1 MTRATLREAAAPAVR
16 SRSSQLRMTAGLARI
31 EALFMLRSVLVLAG
45 LLAGLLMIGGWY
57 WQGDVQPLWWEA
69 DWRIGGGQLLLAM
82 AVLPAAQL
90 AAGRARRAAM
100 TDLYA
105 SFPGS
110 AGTRTLAQLAGLAGV
125 LPASVLLAGV
135 SVLIVDQHGSIGS
148 PSVTVL
154 AGGVV
159 LVIAAGAAGIAI
171 GTRFA
176 HPLAG
181 LLGALALFLP
191 EAVIHVLPAWIM
203 WLIPWE
209 VIEDQMGSLPAPLAG
224 YPPAGAHVAEL
235 AGIAVLAAIVAL
247 IITSRGAR
255 ARAGLAAAAAL
266 AVAAICVAGAVQLG
280 PVPTASLNSLAAEMA
295 SPGSVQRCTTDSQ
308 VRYCLY
314 AGFGS
319 ELSSFEV
326 PVSGVLALL
335 PAQPGGLLTVR
346 QVLSVDFTDPSL
358 TRGQSQQQISRWN
371 AQTRY
376 APGRDYPTTTAIYV
390 PVGSWPAAGGALADA
405 EFSVAMTAAQWS
417 VGFPPTD
424 QDNPCVAVDQARDAI
439 AVWLAFLATHSP
451 AGVLQSGLKANGSYY
466 SSFVHNAFVPMWP
479 YPGGF
484 SAISGFGPQPTA
496 AGYLLAKAM
505 TALPEQQVRRVL
517 EGSWATW
524 LNWRTT
530 DAQLAAALGIQMP
543 SVPVIPSPVKPQ
555 PGAHMTVTGPP
566 PQQSP
571 VCTS

>member
-1 MTRATLREAAAPAVR
+1 MTRTTLREAAVPAVR
-16 SRSSQLRMTAGLARI
+16 SRSTQLRMMTGLARI
-31 EALFMLRSVLVLAG
+31 EALFMVRSVLVLAG
-45 LLAGLLMIGGWY
+45 LVAGLLMIGGWY
-57 WQGDVQPLWWEA
+57 WPGNVQPLWWEA

-82 AVLPAAQL
+82 VVLAAAQL
-90 AAGRARRAAM
+90 AAGRSRRAAM
-100 TDLYA
+100 TGLYA

-110 AGTRTLAQLAGLAGV
+110 ASTRTLAHLAGLAGV
-125 LPASVLLAGV
+125 LPASVLLAGA
-135 SVLIVDQHGSIGS
+135 SVLIVDMHGSIGS

-191 EAVIHVLPAWIM
+191 EAVIHVLPAWGM

-209 VIEDQMGSLPAPLAG
+209 VIEDQMGWLPARLAG
-224 YPPAGAHVAEL
+224 YPPAGAHAAEL
-235 AGIAVLAAIVAL
+235 VGIAVLAGIVAL

-255 ARAGLAAAAAL
+255 ARAVLAAAGVLAA
-266 AVAAICVAGAVQLG
+266 AAICVAGAVQLG
-280 PVPTASLNSLAAEMA
+280 PVSAASLNRLAAEMA
-295 SPGSVQRCTTDSQ
+295 NPGSVQRCTAGSQ
-308 VRYCLY
+308 TRYCLY
-314 AGFGS
+314 PGFGS
-319 ELSSFEV
+319 ELSSFEA
-326 PVSGVLALL
+326 PVNGVLALL
-335 PAQPGGLLTVR
+335 PAQPGGVLTVR
-346 QVLSVDFTDPSL
+346 QVLSVDFTDGGL
-358 TRGQSQQQISRWN
+358 IRGQSQQQISAWA

-376 APGRDYPTTTAIYV
+376 APGRDYPTTAAIYV

-405 EFSVAMTAAQWS
+405 QFTVALTAAQWS
-417 VGFPPTD
+417 VGFAPTD
-424 QDNPCVAVDQARDAI
+424 QNNPCVAVDQAREAI

-451 AGVLQSGLKANGSYY
+451 AGIIQSGLKANGSYDA
-466 SSFVHNAFVPMWP
+466 SFVHNAFVPMWP
-479 YPGGF
+479 YPGAL
-484 SAISGFGPQPTA
+484 SAVMGFGPQPTA

-505 TALPEQQVRRVL
+505 TARPERQVKRVL

-524 LNWRTT
+524 LNWHTT
-530 DAQLAAALGIQMP
+530 DAQLASALGIQLP
-543 SVPVIPSPVKPQ
+543 SVPVIPLAPKPR
-555 PGAHMTVTGPP
+555 PGAHMIVTGPP

>member
-1 MTRATLREAAAPAVR
+1 MTTLREATPAVR
-16 SRSSQLRMTAGLARI
+16 SRSPQLRMMAGLARI
-31 EALFMLRSVLVLAG
+31 EALFLVRSVLVLAG

-57 WQGDVQPLWWEA
+57 WPGQVQPLWWEA
-69 DWRIGGGQLLLAM
+69 GWRIGGGQLLLAM
-82 AVLPAAQL
+82 AVLAAAQL
-90 AAGRARRAAM
+90 AAGRSRRAAM

-110 AGTRTLAQLAGLAGV
+110 ARTRTLAQLAGLAGV
-125 LPASVLLAGV
+125 LPASVLLAAA
-135 SVLIVDQHGSIGS
+135 SVLIVDLHGSIGS

-171 GTRFA
+171 GSRFA

-181 LLGALALFLP
+181 LFGALALFLP
-191 EAVIHVLPAWIM
+191 EAVIHVLPASIM

-209 VIEDQMGSLPAPLAG
+209 VIEDQMGSLPAPLPG
-224 YPPAGAHVAEL
+224 YPPAAAHAAEL

-255 ARAGLAAAAAL
+255 ARASL
-266 AVAAICVAGAVQLG
+266 AVAGVLAIAVICVAGAVQLG
-280 PVPTASLNSLAAEMA
+280 PVPTASLNRLAAEMA
-295 SPGSVQRCTTDSQ
+295 DPGSVQHCTTDGQ
-308 VRYCLY
+308 ARYCLY
-314 AGFGS
+314 AGFSS
-319 ELSSFEV
+319 ELSSVEA
-326 PVSGVLALL
+326 PVNGVLALL

-346 QVLSVDFTDPSL
+346 QVVSVDFTDPNL
-358 TRGQSQQQISRWN
+358 TRGQSQQQIAEWN
-371 AQTRY
+371 AQTRH
-376 APGRDYPTTTAIYV
+376 APGYDYPTTTAIYV
-390 PVGSWPAAGGALADA
+390 PVGTWPAAGGSLSDAQFTVAL
-405 EFSVAMTAAQWS
+405 TAAQWS

-424 QDNPCVAVDQARDAI
+424 QNNPCVAVDQAREAI
-439 AVWLAFLATHSP
+439 AVWLAVLATHSP
-451 AGVLQSGLKANGSYY
+451 AGVLQSGLKANGSYD
-466 SSFVHNAFVPMWP
+466 SSFVHNASVPMWP

-484 SAISGFGPQPTA
+484 SAIVGFGPPPTA

-505 TALPEQQVRRVL
+505 TALPEQQVKRVL
-517 EGSWATW
+517 ADHWATW
-524 LNWRTT
+524 LNWHAT

-543 SVPVIPSPVKPQ
+543 SVPVIPLPAKPQ
-555 PGAHMTVTGPP
+555 PGAHMIVTGPP